1 MLFDQSYPHAY
12 VDSVFSIDYQ
22 KLYDKGY
29 RGILFDI
36 DNTLVHHGKD
46 STQEVDALFRE
57 LHRTGFQTLL
67 LSNNSKER
75 IERFMRN
82 IDSLYIDEADKPNP
96 AAYGKAL
103 EMLGLSKEQVVC
115 IGDQL
120 FTDILGANRSG
131 LDSILV
137 RYLRY
142 PGETKIGI
150 RRNLEK
156 VVLRFYLWSPSY
168 RNRLGDI
175 QKKESADHAGT

>member
-1 MLFDQSYPHAY
+1 MLSIFYPHAY

-22 KLYDKGY
+22 KLYDEGY

-46 STQEVDALFRE
+46 STEEVDALFQE
-57 LHRTGFQTLL
+57 LHQTGFQTLL

-75 IERFMRN
+75 IQRFMRN
-82 IDSLYIDEADKPNP
+82 IDSLYIAEADKPNP
-96 AAYGKAL
+96 AAYAKAL
-103 EMLGLSKEQVVC
+103 EMLELSKEQVIC

-142 PGETKIGI
+142 PDETKIGI
-150 RRNLEK
+150 HRNLEK
-156 VVLRFYLWSPSY
+156 VVLRFYQWSPSY

-175 QKKESADHAGT
+175 QKKESTKYAGT

>member
-1 MLFDQSYPHAY
+1 MLFNLFYPHAY

-46 STQEVDALFRE
+46 STPEVDALFRE

-67 LSNNSKER
+67 LSNNSRER
-75 IERFMRN
+75 IQRFMRN

-96 AAYGKAL
+96 AAYAKAL
-103 EMLGLSKEQVVC
+103 EMLELSKEQVIC

-150 RRNLEK
+150 HRNLEK
-156 VVLRFYLWSPSY
+156 VILRFYRWSPSY